1 MNAKSPPTSA
11 SAPTSVDPS
20 GDRRVL
26 DRLSALT
33 DGDFEQ
39 RLASAFE
46 ALGYTVDGETGHQ
59 GINLM
64 MQVADQ
70 VWLVSSREWRNSSID
85 EEPVGELI
93 AEVNR
98 NEATGGIVVCA
109 GTFTQAARSRARG
122 SGVRLLNGVELAGM
136 LLESTAGVAQQSCPR
151 CGSEL
156 IDRPTEADRE
166 GARRQFRGCSDYP
179 TCHYTQGAAA

>member
-1 MNAKSPPTSA
+1 MNAKNPLASKTT

-33 DGDFEQ
+33 DRDFEQ

-46 ALGYTVDGETGHQ
+46 ALGYTVDAETGHD

-70 VWLVSSREWRNSSID
+70 VWLVRSREWRNPSID
-85 EEPVGELI
+85 DEPVGELI

-109 GTFTQAARSRARG
+109 GTFT
-122 SGVRLLNGVELAGM
+122 E
-136 LLESTAGVAQQSCPR
+136 
-151 CGSEL
+151 
-156 IDRPTEADRE
+156 
-166 GARRQFRGCSDYP
+166 
-179 TCHYTQGAAA
+179 

>member
-1 MNAKSPPTSA
+1 MNTKSPT

-20 GDRRVL
+20 DDRR
-26 DRLSALT
+26 DMARLSALT
-33 DGDFEQ
+33 DRDFEQ
-39 RLASAFE
+39 RLVVGFQ
-46 ALGYTVDGETGHQ
+46 ALGYTVDGETGHP

-70 VWLVSSREWRNSSID
+70 VWLVRTYEWRNRSID
-85 EEPVGELI
+85 DEPVGELI

-136 LLESTAGVAQQSCPR
+136 LLENTAGVAQQSCPR

-156 IDRPTEADRE
+156 IHRPTEAERE
-166 GARRQFRGCSDYP
+166 GAGRQFRGCSDYP